1 MTALANQQQIVLA
14 SASRARR
21 ELLAAAGLAFA
32 VDPADVDEPAI
43 KQRLAAEGN
52 GDPVE
57 VARVLAR
64 AKAENVSA
72 RHAGTLVVGADQVL
86 ALGDELLT
94 KAKDETE
101 ARAALQKLRGRTHV
115 LHAAVALA
123 QDGKTVWEHA
133 GTARLTVRDFSD
145 AFLDAYLVRA
155 GDLVTQSVGA
165 YQLEG
170 VGVQLFDAIEGD
182 YFTILGL
189 PLLEL
194 LTQLRTRG
202 VIAP

>member
-21 ELLAAAGLAFA
+21 ELLAAAGLAFT

-43 KQRLAAEGN
+43 KKQLAAEGN
-52 GDPVE
+52 SDPIE

-94 KAKDETE
+94 KAKDEGQ
-101 ARAALQKLRGRTHV
+101 ARATLKKLRGRTHA
-115 LHAAVALA
+115 LHAAVTLA
-123 QDGKTVWEHA
+123 KDGKTVWEQA
-133 GTARLTVRDFSD
+133 ATAKLTVRNFSD

-155 GDLVTQSVGA
+155 GDLVCQSVGA

-170 VGVQLFDAIEGD
+170 LGVLLFERIEGD

-189 PLLEL
+189 PLLPL
-194 LTQLRTRG
+194 LTELRARG
-202 VIAP
+202 VIAQ

>member
-1 MTALANQQQIVLA
+1 M
-14 SASRARR
+14 
-21 ELLAAAGLAFA
+21 
-32 VDPADVDEPAI
+32 
-43 KQRLAAEGN
+43 
-52 GDPVE
+52 
-57 VARVLAR
+57 LAR
-64 AKAENVSA
+64 AKAETVSA

-101 ARAALQKLRGRTHV
+101 ARAALQKLRGRTHA

-123 QDGKTVWEHA
+123 QDGKTVWERA
-133 GTARLTVRDFSD
+133 GTAKLTVRDFSN

-170 VGVQLFDAIEGD
+170 PGAQLFSKIDGD
-182 YFTILGL
+182 YFNILGL
-189 PLLEL
+189 PLVPL
-194 LTQLRTRG
+194 LDFLRAER
-202 VIAP
+202 VIEA